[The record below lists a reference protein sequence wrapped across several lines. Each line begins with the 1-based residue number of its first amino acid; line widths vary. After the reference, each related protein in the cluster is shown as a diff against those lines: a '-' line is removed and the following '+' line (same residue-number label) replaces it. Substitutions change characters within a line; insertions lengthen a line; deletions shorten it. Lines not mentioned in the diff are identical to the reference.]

1 MGGVVDLDPVV
12 TDPDHYRV
20 VFENARVRVLSY
32 EDAPGDRT
40 TQHAHPDS
48 VMITQSTVDRHLSGP
63 LGERDV
69 ALPAG
74 AVVWLPAQE
83 HAGENTGATPTRA
96 LFVELKEGPAAP
108 VPGSPLG
115 PA

>member
-63 LGERDV
+63 LG
-69 ALPAG
+69 L
-74 AVVWLPAQE
+74 
-83 HAGENTGATPTRA
+83 
-96 LFVELKEGPAAP
+96 
-108 VPGSPLG
+108 
-115 PA
+115 